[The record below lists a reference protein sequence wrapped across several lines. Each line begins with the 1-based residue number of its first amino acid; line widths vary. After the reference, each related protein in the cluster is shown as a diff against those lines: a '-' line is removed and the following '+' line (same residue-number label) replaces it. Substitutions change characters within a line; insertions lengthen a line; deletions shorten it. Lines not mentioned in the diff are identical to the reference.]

1 VSTRWSPVASFS
13 TGLEADI
20 ARAALESA
28 GIPVQLRGDRAGIF
42 GATFQG
48 WMPGGI
54 TLAVPALELERARG
68 LLDEDAE

>member
-1 VSTRWSPVASFS
+1 MRTRWLPVASFS

-28 GIPVQLRGDRAGIF
+28 GIPVLLRSDRAGIF
-42 GATFQG
+42 GSTFQG

-54 TLAVPALELERARG
+54 TLAVPGTEIERARD